1 MPTAAGDAH
10 SLWSPCHRRGCCS
23 ITAPGLLFPRA
34 AMKPGV
40 CLGQAKG
47 VTRRPGRREARPR
60 VWEPPGPAGVASGPR
75 PAWRP
80 GLCCLRGFRSV
91 TRSLPQRGRK
101 LGRGTKTPFTVSFQ
115 SAGGKAR
122 VPCEAEPAQ
131 RETAREPRL
140 AATLATRV
148 TSGRSPRK
156 TSVGFLPPSAG
167 AFNETRSRERERFQA
182 GFRPRRRYCHSRTE
196 PPKLLCPRHPRPYAH
211 LRLRSYRQHREGCE

>member
-1 MPTAAGDAH
+1 MSVWVKPRG
-10 SLWSPCHRRGCCS
+10 RRGD
-23 ITAPGLLFPRA
+23 R
-34 AMKPGV
+34 
-40 CLGQAKG
+40 
-47 VTRRPGRREARPR
+47 GRWEARPR

-75 PAWRP
+75 PAWQP

-115 SAGGKAR
+115 FAGGKAR

-167 AFNETRSRERERFQA
+167 AFNKTRSREREPFQA
-182 GFRPRRRYCHSRTE
+182 GFRPRRRCCNMSQQNRAAE
-196 PPKLLCPRHPRPYAH
+196 AAVPASPMS
-211 LRLRSYRQHREGCE
+211 LRSPAS